1 MYNIYFLLV
10 FINIYGI
17 NLFIIGSVCDGI
29 FSLSLIQKM
38 YIPHIPR
45 NETLTII
52 WKIIFIIILRNF
64 VFYDFKYIRHNYIH
78 LFVIFA
84 LYS

>member
-1 MYNIYFLLV
+1 M
-10 FINIYGI
+10 
-17 NLFIIGSVCDGI
+17 
-29 FSLSLIQKM
+29 
-38 YIPHIPR
+38 IPHIPR

-64 VFYDFKYIRHNYIH
+64 VFYDFKYICHNYIH